1 MTLRPDNFVGS
12 VLPLV
17 LTLSL
22 TLLPLHDMVAS
33 LTLTDF
39 FIMNNTILFLLS
51 LINIFAELIELTY
64 DLGVTT
70 RKYVLPAVIYVG
82 VGITMASEYVWD
94 SVTSMEYDLSP
105 VYT

>member
-1 MTLRPDNFVGS
+1 
-12 VLPLV
+12 
-17 LTLSL
+17 
-22 TLLPLHDMVAS
+22 
-33 LTLTDF
+33 
-39 FIMNNTILFLLS
+39 MNNTILFLLS

-94 SVTSMEYDLSP
+94 SVTSMDYDLSP